1 MYFQQDNPNKRGLSM
16 IKQISF
22 FHVIFADLMGFM
34 DQTHLS
40 GIDVKVSLD
49 FINSCFVLN
58 HRLCDHSSGFDIN
71 YPFKRQQ

>member
-1 MYFQQDNPNKRGLSM
+1 M

-22 FHVIFADLMGFM
+22 LHVIFADLMGFM

-40 GIDVKVSLD
+40 RVDVKVSLD

-58 HRLCDHSSGFDIN
+58 HSSGFDIN
-71 YPFKRQQ
+71 YPFIRQQ

>member
-1 MYFQQDNPNKRGLSM
+1 M

-22 FHVIFADLMGFM
+22 LHVIFADLMGFM

-58 HRLCDHSSGFDIN
+58 HSSGFDIN
-71 YPFKRQQ
+71 YPFIRQQ

>member
-1 MYFQQDNPNKRGLSM
+1 M

-22 FHVIFADLMGFM
+22 LHVIFADLMGFM

-40 GIDVKVSLD
+40 RIDVQVSLD

-58 HRLCDHSSGFDIN
+58 HSSGFDIN
-71 YPFKRQQ
+71 YPFIRQQ